1 MAIPCK
7 SFTDFLSRRS
17 EHLDDMIIR
26 SLHPIDT
33 WIGHVSV
40 GRFAAQDG
48 VEHTFDRF
56 ENVFP
61 DLRGAW
67 EDVTATS
74 CVGQPCDPSETK
86 ICMGFTRDS
95 YKLQRKSYTTD
106 LFCFDQ
112 ILSADRAKQQFA
124 HVIRVNRRA
133 SSLITS
139 HRFRTEA
146 LRIAKYKWAT
156 ANNTLVPITATWD
169 STMTFL
175 TVSTLPTSK
184 LSSRHLQRRV
194 EPQIR
199 EGALGEDIN
208 RGAQPMLEFVSN
220 MEEVWN
226 IVEGNSELSD
236 HWRFMQWEDASKY
249 HQYGWVGKLGNYGLR
264 ADWNPLRFN
273 VYSGPAAN
281 GSYVLQLVHPYT
293 NVAATEGIKETV
305 NSDFDNAPIQLNFI
319 WHRKAMT
326 SLVRDTTQINPEM
339 PFAMRDFAG
348 RWQFVMDNLTC
359 GLDVNGNPIAVDNA
373 RRNKGKFIADFSF
386 ATQAEYP
393 ELAEAF
399 FSLRE
404 PACVV
409 DIPTCSTIPYPYP
422 QHYSSECDPCVSTNT
437 VLTFTPLLRG
447 ETSTYEIAAS
457 TITCNGMT
465 IVHSAITGTA
475 TVALLVAQ
483 MNNLL
488 SSMGTWAVSGGN
500 ITLTGQVCTDVALPF
515 IV

>member
-1 MAIPCK
+1 M
-7 SFTDFLSRRS
+7 
-17 EHLDDMIIR
+17 
-26 SLHPIDT
+26 
-33 WIGHVSV
+33 
-40 GRFAAQDG
+40 
-48 VEHTFDRF
+48 EHTFDRF

-67 EDVTATS
+67 EDVTGAS
-74 CVGQPCDPSETK
+74 CIGKPCDPDETK
-86 ICMGFTRDS
+86 IGMGFTRDS

-112 ILSADRAKQQFA
+112 ILSADRAKSQFA

-139 HRFRTEA
+139 HRMRTEA

-156 ANNTLVPITATWD
+156 RNNTLQAITAVWD
-169 STMTFL
+169 ATMTYL
-175 TVSTLPTSK
+175 TVSALPTSK
-184 LSSRHLQRRV
+184 ITARHLQRRV

-208 RGAQPMLEFVSN
+208 RGVQPMLEFVAN
-220 MEEVWN
+220 MDEVWN
-226 IVEGNSELSD
+226 MVEGNSELTD
-236 HWRFMQWEDASKY
+236 HWRFQQWEKAGEYYK
-249 HQYGWVGKLGNYGLR
+249 YGWVGKLGNYGLR

-273 VYSGPAAN
+273 VYSGPAAD
-281 GSYVLQLVHPYT
+281 GSYVLQLIHPYT
-293 NVAATEGIKETV
+293 NVAATEGIKESV

-339 PFAMRDFAG
+339 PFAARDFAG
-348 RWQFVMDNLTC
+348 KWQFVMDNLTC

-386 ATQAEYP
+386 ATKAEYP
-393 ELAEAF
+393 ELAEAI

-404 PACVV
+404 PACIV
-409 DIPTCSTIPYPYP
+409 DVPNCSALPYPYP
-422 QHYSSECDPCVSTNT
+422 QNYSSANDECPSTET
-437 VLTFTPLLRG
+437 VFTFLPQVRD
-447 ETSTYEIAAS
+447 ETSTYEIAES
-457 TITCNGMT
+457 SIKCNGMA
-465 IVHSAITGTA
+465 IVHDEITGTSTLA
-475 TVALLVAQ
+475 TLVAQ
-483 MNNLL
+483 LNSLVP
-488 SSMGTWAVSGGN
+488 SMGTWAVSGLN
-500 ITLTGQVCTDVALPF
+500 ITLTSEVCSDVVMPF